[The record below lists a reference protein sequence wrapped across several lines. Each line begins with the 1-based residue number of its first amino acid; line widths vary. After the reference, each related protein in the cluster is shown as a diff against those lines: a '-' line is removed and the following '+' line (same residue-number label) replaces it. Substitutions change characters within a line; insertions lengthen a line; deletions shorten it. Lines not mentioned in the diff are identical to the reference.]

1 MSTTINNTVIDGL
14 SAQNK
19 NLPSVGNATSNK
31 ILRTLHFLT
40 SKVTSDI
47 LNAAYY
53 GKGEISYT
61 RDYIEKD
68 LDLDLST
75 FITFLVSRG
84 YDVYATDINNK
95 YLNKENFENFMG
107 AGFNIFKF
115 GKIGYVLIKP
125 NYTYESPG
133 PSDPYYQYDG
143 QTDCPN
149 NQRYLPKF
157 AYGNTTGNT
166 NKYITLYDKKTSTN
180 NDSHNLQFSYN
191 SNNIVI
197 LNNYLDYIYY
207 ININFG
213 ETTIA
218 PDEDVNKSPVVYSLV
233 IE

>member
-1 MSTTINNTVIDGL
+1 MPTANNTINNTVIDGL

-53 GKGEISYT
+53 GQGEISYT

-68 LDLDLST
+68 LNLDLST

-84 YDVYATDINNK
+84 YDVYTTDINNK
-95 YLNKENFENFMG
+95 ALDE
-107 AGFNIFKF
+107 ANIPSSVISLFKY
-115 GKIGYVLIKP
+115 GKIGYSLINF
-125 NYTYESPG
+125 NYT
-133 PSDPYYQYDG
+133 DPNTG
-143 QTDCPN
+143 ETDVPDN
-149 NQRYLPKF
+149 RRYLPKF
-157 AYGNTTGNT
+157 AYGVT
-166 NKYITLYDKKTSTN
+166 NSTYP
-180 NDSHNLQFSYN
+180 NDYYYSTIYNSRSDVGDSLIFSYDN
-191 SNNIVI
+191 NENNII
-197 LNNYLDYIYY
+197 IRDRYYDYIYY

-213 ETTIA
+213 KTSSTQ
-218 PDEDVNKSPVVYSLV
+218 PSTNKSPVQYSLE

>member
-1 MSTTINNTVIDGL
+1 MPTTINNTVIDGL

-84 YDVYATDINNK
+84 YDVYTTDINNK
-95 YLNKENFENFMG
+95 ALNGINLPQNSVISLFRY
-107 AGFNIFKF
+107 
-115 GKIGYVLIKP
+115 GKIGYSLIDP
-125 NYTYESPG
+125 NYTDSNNE
-133 PSDPYYQYDG
+133 
-143 QTDCPN
+143 TDVSEN
-149 NQRYLPKF
+149 RRYLPKF
-157 AYGNTTGNT
+157 ARGV
-166 NKYITLYDKKTSTN
+166 TSSSHP
-180 NDSHNLQFSYN
+180 NDFYYSTVYSYKPTVESSLVFSYDN
-191 SNNIVI
+191 NENNII
-197 LNNYLDYIYY
+197 IRDRYYDYIYY

-213 ETTIA
+213 ETTIT
-218 PDEDVNKSPVVYSLV
+218 PDEDVNKSPVIYSLV